1 MHAKTRTTIE
11 GHTTPEF
18 KAVRTAFEE
27 NFDQRNELG
36 GACCVYFQGE
46 KVVDLWGGIRDPENG
61 SPWQQNT
68 MALVFSLTKGMSAMT
83 MAMAHS
89 RGWLDYEARVAD
101 YWPEFAQNGKVDI
114 TVRQLLSHQA
124 GLHAFHEKIDRDVIA
139 DPDRLAAIMAREK
152 PEWPP
157 GTRNAYHFLSLG
169 FYESELLRRVD
180 PAHRRLGQVFRDD
193 IAVPLELEFHIGL
206 PEDVPNKRLAPLTIA
221 GLVKSILGYPMPM
234 VLAMMKPWS
243 ATFRA
248 CLENPGASVMMDD
261 ERIYSRTLEVPSGG
275 GVGTARAI
283 AKLYGIF
290 ATGGAEL
297 GLKLETLAAL
307 KTPAAPPSDGFFD
320 EVLRDEAHYSLG
332 FMKPFDGFSFGRPSA
347 FGAPGAGGSLG
358 YADPDIGL
366 GYGYITNRIG
376 LGVDPDPRDV
386 ALRDA
391 IASVVI

>member
-206 PEDVPNKRLAPLTIA
+206 PEDIPNNRLAPLTMA

-261 ERIYSRTLEVPSGG
+261 ERIYSRILEVPSGG